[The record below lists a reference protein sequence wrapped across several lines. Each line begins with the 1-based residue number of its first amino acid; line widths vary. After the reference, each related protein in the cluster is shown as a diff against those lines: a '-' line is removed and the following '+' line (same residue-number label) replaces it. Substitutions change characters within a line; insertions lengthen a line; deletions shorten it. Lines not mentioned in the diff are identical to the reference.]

1 MQFNYGDEGSGW
13 QRTMEHERYRY
24 VSEYSRPKFEI
35 VKEPARPTQPFEKQD
50 SLVERIFADTPAP
63 NADPLLFPA
72 QRADLHHRQM
82 DLQLELLGA
91 RHAINYEIRKQIE
104 YEECKVRARL
114 HEIHDRPVEFGREGK
129 FETGLLKQLQQLRK
143 ERQAESV
150 ACWRD
155 TSRLVSDL
163 SERWTE
169 YADESR
175 KARWLEDGL

>member
-1 MQFNYGDEGSGW
+1 MQFNYGGSNSGSAGGAAG
-13 QRTMEHERYRY
+13 RHYRY
-24 VSEYSRPKFEI
+24 YSEYRPPKFEL
-35 VKEPARPTQPFEKQD
+35 VKDPHRPTQPFEDQD
-50 SLVERIFADTPAP
+50 SLVRRLFEADKGS
-63 NADPLLFPA
+63 ADPYQFPA

-114 HEIHDRPVEFGREGK
+114 HEIHDRPVEFGREGR
-129 FETGLLKQLQQLRK
+129 FETELLKQLQQMRK

-155 TSRLVSDL
+155 TSRLLTDIC
-163 SERWTE
+163 EHWTE
-169 YADESR
+169 YADQSR
-175 KARWLEDGL
+175 KARLMDDGL